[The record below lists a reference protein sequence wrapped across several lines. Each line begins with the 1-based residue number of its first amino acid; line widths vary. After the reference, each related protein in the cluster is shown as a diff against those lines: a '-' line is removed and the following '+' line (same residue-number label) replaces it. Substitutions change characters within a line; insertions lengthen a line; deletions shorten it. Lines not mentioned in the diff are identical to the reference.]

1 MDLSEDG
8 IIRVDEA
15 LLRDVIPK
23 RDPFSRKGENGSI
36 AVIGGSRLYHGAPV
50 LSALGALRTGV
61 DLVYLFVPHI
71 LVDPIRSLSPN
82 FIVYPLPDAKI
93 TPGVANKILNS
104 IPKIDSAVIGPGAG
118 RQRTEG
124 MKQLS
129 FGLAEKRVKL
139 VLDADALLPGVT
151 EHLGN
156 CEVVLTPHPGEFSRL
171 YSTQIGESV
180 KERITAVKE
189 KAAKDGITIL
199 LKGATDIISDGEL
212 VGINETGTPAMTVG
226 GTGDV
231 LAGVVAANLA
241 KGMSLFHSALV
252 AAYVNGRAGEL
263 AQMRLGLRIL
273 ATDLVEELPEVLK
286 PFDA

>member
-1 MDLSEDG
+1 MDLTEEG
-8 IIRVDEA
+8 VIRVDEA
-15 LLRDVIPK
+15 LLRNIIPK
-23 RDPFSRKGENGSI
+23 RRASSRKGENGSVAI
-36 AVIGGSRLYHGAPV
+36 IGGSKLYHGAPV

-71 LVDPIRSLSPN
+71 VVNPIRSLSPN

-124 MKQLS
+124 MRQLS
-129 FGLAEKRVKL
+129 LGLAERRVKL
-139 VLDADALLPGVT
+139 VLDADALFPGVT
-151 EHLGN
+151 EHLNN
-156 CEVVLTPHPGEFSRL
+156 CEAVFTPHPGEFSRL
-171 YSTQIGESV
+171 YATEIGESV
-180 KERITAVKE
+180 RERITAVKE
-189 KAAKDGITIL
+189 KAVKDRITIL
-199 LKGATDIISDGEL
+199 LKGTTDIISDGES
-212 VGINETGTPAMTVG
+212 VAINETGTPAMTVG

-241 KGMSLFHSALV
+241 KGMNLFHSALA

-263 AQMRLGLRIL
+263 AQKKFGLRIL
-273 ATDLVEELPEVLK
+273 ATDVVEELPEVLK
-286 PFDA
+286 RFDD